1 MSQFFIRVLWLCKM
15 LTLEQAKGREYGN
28 SLYYFSI
35 FSVSLKL
42 FINEKVFKIFLRRK
56 AHPLEAVSL
65 YDHGQ
70 VILLALDF
78 LILKT
83 GVVIVFASLN
93 GYED

>member
-1 MSQFFIRVLWLCKM
+1 MQDVNIRASQEK
-15 LTLEQAKGREYGN
+15 EYGN